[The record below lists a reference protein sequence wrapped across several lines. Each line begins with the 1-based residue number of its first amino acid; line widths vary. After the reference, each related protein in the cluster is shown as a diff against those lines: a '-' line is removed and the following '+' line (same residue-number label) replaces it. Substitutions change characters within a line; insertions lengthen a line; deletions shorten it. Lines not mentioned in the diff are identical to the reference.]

1 MAHWFSFS
9 SSFAGASTA
18 SAFKKITMDVQVNK
32 YWKTVNVVGL
42 VSTFDQLE
50 IADDA
55 DNAAIEKILKERL
68 NIEAEDILWMD

>member
-1 MAHWFSFS
+1 
-9 SSFAGASTA
+9 
-18 SAFKKITMDVQVNK
+18 MDVAVNK

>member
-9 SSFAGASTA
+9 SSFAGASTVP
-18 SAFKKITMDVQVNK
+18 AFKKITMVQVNK

-68 NIEAEDILWMD
+68 NIEAEDILWMG